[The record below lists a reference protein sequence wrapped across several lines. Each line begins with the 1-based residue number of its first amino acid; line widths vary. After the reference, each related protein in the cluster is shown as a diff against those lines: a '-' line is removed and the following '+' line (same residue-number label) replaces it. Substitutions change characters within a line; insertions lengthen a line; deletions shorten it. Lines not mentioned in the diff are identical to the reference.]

1 MNTHKD
7 KLFKFYQKNGI
18 LELSKVTGLAKHL
31 KILIFNLIGLVLLV
45 KLCLKMDMGL
55 R

>member
-18 LELSKVTGLAKHL
+18 LELSKVTGLAIKEL
-31 KILIFNLIGLVLLV
+31 VDLLNLNY
-45 KLCLKMDMGL
+45 KN
-55 R
+55 